1 MNLLL
6 WILAALSMISA
17 AVMLRVRGWRGA
29 LRPSVSGLALWG
41 IAGAVVAGIAAVL
54 IIAQTTTQAEGRV
67 GFVGLVGLAILLVLG
82 TVPGTTQNRFAR
94 AAVFVWPAALVAVN
108 IYVFSN
114 YLVPLGGL

>member
-1 MNLLL
+1 MNILL

-17 AVMLRVRGWRGA
+17 AVMLRAERWRGA
-29 LRPSVSGLALWG
+29 LRPSVSRLTLWG
-41 IAGAVVAGIAAVL
+41 IAGSVLAGIAAVL

-67 GFVGLVGLAILLVLG
+67 GFIGLVGFALLLVLG
-82 TVPGTTQNRFAR
+82 TAPGTTQNRLAR
-94 AAVFVWPAALVAVN
+94 AAVFAWPAALVAVN